1 MIRKVISAYRT
12 SFSGLS
18 RETWLLSL
26 VILVNRCGYMAVPF
40 MSMYIT
46 QSLHRSIEDAGLIIT
61 LFGVGSVLG
70 AMAGGYLTDKLGF
83 QPVQIGSL
91 ILSGVFFV
99 LFSLITDF
107 ALLCVLI
114 VVLSFFVEAF
124 KPANQTAIA
133 AYSTPENLIRSYAL
147 NRLATNIG
155 FGFGTGVGG
164 LLAAINYHLLFWV
177 DGVVYVLA
185 GMLIVML
192 LPKRKHITRNDFPEK
207 DDISTASPWKD
218 AFFVRFLVMVT
229 LYMLCFVVLF
239 RLVPVYWKEEMGI
252 GESTIGVMLGMNGL
266 IIALFEMVLVQ
277 NLANRKPDYFYMI
290 SGPLFSAMAFLAL
303 VVPHVL
309 PVVLAVATVVLF
321 TTGEML
327 AFPYLSTFVMN
338 RASDLNRGK
347 YSAAYSVSQSVAQII
362 GPVMGAYVAGHWGYS
377 ALWILLI
384 VISCACALGFRSLF
398 RRNLALLLVILGP
411 FISFG

>member
-1 MIRKVISAYRT
+1 MIRKVIGAYRT
-12 SFSGLS
+12 SFTGLS

-40 MSMYIT
+40 MSMYVT

-91 ILSGVFFV
+91 VLSGIFFL
-99 LFSLITDF
+99 LFSLTSDF
-107 ALLCVLI
+107 AQLCVLI
-114 VVLSFFVEAF
+114 VILSFFVEAF

-133 AYSTPENLIRSYAL
+133 AYSTPENLLRSYAL

-164 LLAAINYHLLFWV
+164 VLAAINYHLLFWV

-185 GMLIVML
+185 GLLIVVL
-192 LPKRKHITRNDFPEK
+192 LPRRKHVSRNDFPEEAEVNA
-207 DDISTASPWKD
+207 ASPWKD

-229 LYMLCFVVLF
+229 LYMLCFVMLF

-252 GESTIGVMLGMNGL
+252 GESTIGIMLGMNGV
-266 IIALFEMVLVQ
+266 IIAVFEMVLVQ
-277 NLANRKPDYFYMI
+277 NLANRRPDYFYMV
-290 SGPLFSAMAFLAL
+290 SGPVFSALAFLAL
-303 VVPHVL
+303 VVPHIL
-309 PVVLAVATVVLF
+309 PVILAIATVVLF

-347 YSAAYSVSQSVAQII
+347 YSAAYSVSQAVAQII
-362 GPVMGAYVAGHWGYS
+362 GPVMGGYVAAHWGYS

-384 VISCACALGFRSLF
+384 VISCFCAIGFRALF
-398 RRNLALLLVILGP
+398 QRNLAL
-411 FISFG
+411 

>member
-1 MIRKVISAYRT
+1 MIRKVFGAYKT
-12 SFSGLS
+12 SFTGLS

-40 MSMYIT
+40 MSMYVT
-46 QSLHRSIEDAGLIIT
+46 QSLHRSIEDAGFIIT

-91 ILSGVFFV
+91 ILSGIFFI

-107 ALLCVLI
+107 ALLCILI

-147 NRLATNIG
+147 NRFATNIG

-185 GMLIVML
+185 GMLIIAL
-192 LPKRKHITRNDFPEK
+192 LPKRKHVTRNDFPEQA
-207 DDISTASPWKD
+207 DVSTASPWRD
-218 AFFVRFLVMVT
+218 AFFVRFLEVI
-229 LYMLCFVVLF
+229 LYAMFRGVVQVGAGVLE
-239 RLVPVYWKEEMGI
+239 RRNGHWRVY
-252 GESTIGVMLGMNGL
+252 
-266 IIALFEMVLVQ
+266 
-277 NLANRKPDYFYMI
+277 NRCY
-290 SGPLFSAMAFLAL
+290 
-303 VVPHVL
+303 
-309 PVVLAVATVVLF
+309 
-321 TTGEML
+321 
-327 AFPYLSTFVMN
+327 
-338 RASDLNRGK
+338 
-347 YSAAYSVSQSVAQII
+347 
-362 GPVMGAYVAGHWGYS
+362 AGHER
-377 ALWILLI
+377 
-384 VISCACALGFRSLF
+384 VDHR
-398 RRNLALLLVILGP
+398 
-411 FISFG
+411 FI

>member
-1 MIRKVISAYRT
+1 MIGKVIGAYRT

-46 QSLHRSIEDAGLIIT
+46 QSLHRSIGDAGIIIT

-83 QPVQIGSL
+83 HPVQIGSL
-91 ILSGVFFV
+91 VLSGVFFV
-99 LFSLITDF
+99 LFGFVTDF
-107 ALLCVLI
+107 VLLCFLI
-114 VVLSFFVEAF
+114 IVLSFFVEAF

-133 AYSTPENLIRSYAL
+133 AYSTPENLMRSYAL

-177 DGVVYVLA
+177 DGIVYVLA
-185 GMLIVML
+185 GLLIVIL
-192 LPKRKHITRNDFPEK
+192 LPKRKPATRNDFREEANV
-207 DDISTASPWKD
+207 STGSPWRD
-218 AFFVRFLVMVT
+218 AFFVRFLVLVT

-239 RLVPVYWKEEMGI
+239 RLVPVYWKQEMGI
-252 GESTIGVMLGMNGL
+252 GESSIGILLGMNGL

-277 NLANRKPDYFYMI
+277 NLANRKPDYFYMV
-290 SGPLFSAMAFLAL
+290 SGPAFSAIAFLAL
-303 VVPHVL
+303 VMPSVL
-309 PVVLAVATVVLF
+309 PVVLAVVTVVLF

-347 YSAAYSVSQSVAQII
+347 YSAAYSVSQAIAQII
-362 GPVMGAYVAGHWGYS
+362 GPMMGAYVAGRWGYS

-384 VISCACALGFRSLF
+384 VISCTCALGFRSLF
-398 RRNLALLLVILGP
+398 QRNLAL
-411 FISFG
+411 

>member
-1 MIRKVISAYRT
+1 MIRKIINTYRT

-91 ILSGVFFV
+91 VLSGVFFV
-99 LFSLITDF
+99 LFGFVTDF
-107 ALLCVLI
+107 TWLCFLI
-114 VVLSFFVEAF
+114 VILSFFVEAF

-147 NRLATNIG
+147 NRLATNVG

-164 LLAAINYHLLFWV
+164 LLAAIDYHLLFWV

-185 GMLIVML
+185 GILIVIL
-192 LPKRKHITRNDFPEK
+192 LPKRKRIVKTELPE
-207 DDISTASPWKD
+207 SSQTGAGSPWRD
-218 AFFVRFLVMVT
+218 GFFVRFLVMVT
-229 LYMLCFVVLF
+229 LYMFCFVMLF

-252 GESTIGVMLGMNGL
+252 GESTIGILLGMNGL
-266 IIALFEMVLVQ
+266 IIAVFEMILVQ
-277 NLANRKPDYFYMI
+277 NLANRKPDYFYMVA
-290 SGPLFSAMAFLAL
+290 GPVFSAVAFLAL
-303 VVPHVL
+303 VIPEIL
-309 PVVLAVATVVLF
+309 PVVLAVATVLLF
-321 TTGEML
+321 TVGEML

-347 YSAAYSVSQSVAQII
+347 YSAAYSVAQATAQII
-362 GPVMGAYVAGHWGYS
+362 GPVVGAYVAGHWGYS

-384 VISCACALGFRSLF
+384 VISGTCALGFRALF
-398 RRNLALLLVILGP
+398 QRTIAL
-411 FISFG
+411 

>member
-1 MIRKVISAYRT
+1 MFRKIINTYRT

-91 ILSGVFFV
+91 VLSGVFFV
-99 LFSLITDF
+99 LFAFVTDF
-107 ALLCVLI
+107 TWLCMLI
-114 VVLSFFVEAF
+114 IVLSFFVEAF

-133 AYSTPENLIRSYAL
+133 AYSAPENLIRSYAL

-164 LLAAINYHLLFWV
+164 LLAAIDYHLLFWV

-185 GMLIVML
+185 GILIVML
-192 LPKRKHITRNDFPEK
+192 LPKRKRAVKAPSPE
-207 DDISTASPWKD
+207 SGHAGAGSPWRD

-229 LYMLCFVVLF
+229 LYMFCFVMLF

-252 GESTIGVMLGMNGL
+252 GESTIGILLGMNGL
-266 IIALFEMVLVQ
+266 VIALFEMILVQ
-277 NLANRKPDYFYMI
+277 NLANRKPDYFYMVA
-290 SGPLFSAMAFLAL
+290 GPVFSALAFLAL
-303 VVPHVL
+303 VL
-309 PVVLAVATVVLF
+309 PEILPAVLAIATVLLF
-321 TTGEML
+321 TVGEML

-338 RASDLNRGK
+338 RATDLNRGK
-347 YSAAYSVSQSVAQII
+347 YSAAYSVAQAAAQII
-362 GPVMGAYVAGHWGYS
+362 GPVVGAYVAGHWGYS

-384 VISCACALGFRSLF
+384 VVSCTCALGFRTLF
-398 RRNLALLLVILGP
+398 QRPLAL
-411 FISFG
+411 

>member
-1 MIRKVISAYRT
+1 MIKKVIGAYRT
-12 SFSGLS
+12 SFTGLS
-18 RETWLLSL
+18 RESWLLSL

-46 QSLHRSIEDAGLIIT
+46 QSLNRSIEDAGVIIT

-91 ILSGVFFV
+91 VLSGIFFV
-99 LFSLITDF
+99 LFSFVTDF
-107 ALLCVLI
+107 AWLCVLI

-133 AYSTPENLIRSYAL
+133 AYATPDNLIRSYAL

-185 GMLIVML
+185 GLLIVLL
-192 LPKRKHITRNDFPEK
+192 LPKRKRVSKNEYPAD
-207 DDISTASPWKD
+207 AGLNAGSPWRD
-218 AFFVRFLVMVT
+218 AFFVRFLVLVT
-229 LYMLCFVVLF
+229 LYMLCFVLLF
-239 RLVPVYWKEEMGI
+239 RLVPVYWKQEMGI
-252 GESTIGVMLGMNGL
+252 GESTIGILLGMNGL

-277 NLANRKPDYFYMI
+277 NLANRKPDYFYMVA
-290 SGPLFSAMAFLAL
+290 GPVFSAVAFLAL
-303 VVPHVL
+303 VVPSAV
-309 PVVLAVATVVLF
+309 PGVLAVVTVVLF

-347 YSAAYSVSQSVAQII
+347 YSAAYSVSQAVAQII
-362 GPVMGAYVAGHWGYS
+362 GPVMGAYVAGHWGYN
-377 ALWILLI
+377 ALWMLLI
-384 VISCACALGFRSLF
+384 AISCVCALGFRSLF
-398 RRNLALLLVILGP
+398 MRKLAI
-411 FISFG
+411 